1 MDWILVVSGLLL
13 LIAGGEALVRGAS
26 GLALLAKLTPAVIGL
41 TIVAAGTSTP
51 ELVVSIDSALRGNS
65 EIALGN
71 VVGSNIFNIAAIL
84 GIAALVRPLRVM
96 GSTVKMEW
104 PVMLLASLQLFLLAR
119 DGQVDRVEGAFL
131 VTALV
136 VITTYAVW
144 VARHASTPD
153 EAEGYTE
160 LVTASSGARGAK
172 AVAVHVLAI
181 GVGVGLLALGSSLL
195 VDGAVGIATRLGV
208 STTVIGLTIVAAGTS
223 TPELVTSVVASLRG
237 RDDIAIA
244 NVVGSNIFNI
254 FGILGLTTVIH
265 PLAVPEAI
273 LARDLWWML
282 GATVLLFPLMWTGL
296 RIRRLEGA
304 LLVAGFIA
312 YLALLIRG

>member
-1 MDWILVVSGLLL
+1 MDWILVISGLLL
-13 LIAGGEALVRGAS
+13 FIAGGEALVRGAS

-51 ELVVSIDSALRGNS
+51 ELVVSIDAALRGNS

-131 VTALV
+131 VTALIV
-136 VITTYAVW
+136 FTTYVVW

-160 LVTASSGARGAK
+160 LVTASAGTGGAK
-172 AVAVHVLAI
+172 AIAVHLLAI
-181 GVGVGLLALGSSLL
+181 GGGVGLLALGSNLL

-282 GATVLLFPLMWTGL
+282 GTTVLLFPLMWTGL

-304 LLVAGFIA
+304 LLFSGFIA
-312 YLALLIRG
+312 YLAVLIRG